1 MNHPAPRWGA
11 GNLGVSFPRLKPW
24 AKILDPFGVAPVA
37 RNREVLG
44 GRYTMKIEQ
53 IAVIGAGT
61 MGHGIAQVAAMAE
74 YHVALYD
81 IKQEFVDKGI
91 ASIQANL
98 AKGVE
103 KGKVAMEVM
112 DTSINRITGTT
123 DLNVAA
129 DTQLVI
135 EAIPE
140 KLELKQDLYGKLE
153 AICAPECIFGSNT
166 SSLSIAKLAA
176 VTKRPDRFIGT
187 HFFNPVHI
195 MKLLEIVIAPE
206 TSEATLAA
214 VKGFGERLSKE
225 CIVVKDFPGFA
236 TSRLG
241 VCLGLEA
248 IRMVE
253 QGVAS
258 PEDIDKAMTLGY
270 AHPMG
275 PLRLTDLVGLD
286 VRLNIADYLHKEL
299 GSEVFKAPKLM
310 RDMVEQGKL
319 GKKSGEGFYK
329 WR

>member
-1 MNHPAPRWGA
+1 M
-11 GNLGVSFPRLKPW
+11 SI
-24 AKILDPFGVAPVA
+24 AK
-37 RNREVLG
+37 
-44 GRYTMKIEQ
+44 

-81 IKQEFVDKGI
+81 IKQDFVDRGI
-91 ASIQANL
+91 AAIQANL

-103 KGKVAMEVM
+103 KGKVAPEVM
-112 DTSINRITGTT
+112 DTTLNRIKGTVELST
-123 DLNVAA
+123 AA
-129 DTQLVI
+129 HQAQLVI

-140 KLELKQDLYGKLE
+140 KLELKASLFGELE
-153 AICAPECIFGSNT
+153 GLCDPGCIFASNT
-166 SSLSIAKLAA
+166 SSLSIEKIAA
-176 VTKRPDRFIGT
+176 ATKRPEKFIGM

-195 MKLLEIVIAPE
+195 MRLLEIVVTPQ

-214 VKGFGERLSKE
+214 VRELGGHLGKD

-258 PEDIDKAMTLGY
+258 AEDIDKAMTLGY

-275 PLRLTDLVGLD
+275 PLKLTDLVGLD

-299 GSEVFKAPKLM
+299 NSEVFKAPELM
-310 RDMVEQGKL
+310 RQMVKEGKL
-319 GKKSGEGFYK
+319 GKKSGQGFYK
-329 WR
+329 WD